1 MRPKRLLLFALIAGV
16 ITTVIFYIFITR
28 DAPEEAEETD
38 MQMIEV
44 VAATE
49 AIEEGTRIT
58 GDMVEVVEIAEEQM
72 HPNAVRGP
80 GDVTGTFAKSDLADE
95 EVILENHFQSAD
107 DSDAPLSQQVEQ
119 GRRGVSV
126 NVDYEEAVSYLLE
139 PDNYVDVLSTR
150 PNEDG
155 EMQTEVLIEQVRVLA
170 VGERFQETSSAS
182 PEEEEGESTEEETTE
197 YQAVTLELTQE
208 GAAQIVNAN
217 QGDGDLHLSIYSQA
231 TEGSGPGESA
241 DNEVEVIAP
250 SVEENTEEDT
260 APNEND
266 AAGSGQEAE
275 EQPVPEED
283 EPGSSE
289 EEGNE
294 TDEETVPGAEAP
306 APSEEEPSAGNIQ
319 ESLQLSPYTYRANIR
334 EFPSLEAPVLEVVDS
349 STRLEYTDQFEQ
361 DEENRTWVFVEYGE
375 DSSGWISNRITQFEE
390 SGE

>member
-16 ITTVIFYIFITR
+16 ITTVVFYIFITS
-28 DAPEEAEETD
+28 DTPEEAEETD

-44 VAATE
+44 VAAAE
-49 AIEEGTRIT
+49 AIEEGTRIS

-72 HPNAVRGP
+72 HPNAVREP
-80 GDVTGTFAKSDLADE
+80 GDVTGTYAKSDLAEE
-95 EVILENHFQSAD
+95 EVILDNHFQSAD
-107 DSDAPLSQQVEQ
+107 DSDAPLAQQVEE

-126 NVDYEEAVSYLLE
+126 NVDYEESVSYLLE
-139 PDNYVDVLSTR
+139 PDDYVDVLSTR

-170 VGERFQETSSAS
+170 IGERFQETSAAA
-182 PEEEEGESTEEETTE
+182 PDEEGESSEEETTE

-208 GAAQIVNAN
+208 GSAQIINAN
-217 QGDGDLHLSIYSQA
+217 QDDGDLHLSIYSQA
-231 TEGSGPGESA
+231 VEGNGPGESA
-241 DNEVEVIAP
+241 DNAVEVIAP
-250 SVEENTEEDT
+250 SVEANSGEAAE
-260 APNEND
+260 PNEND
-266 AAGSGQEAE
+266 ADNSSQETE
-275 EQPVPEED
+275 EQPLPEEN

-294 TDEETVPGAEAP
+294 TNEETAPEDEAP
-306 APSEEEPSAGNIQ
+306 AQSEEEPSSGNIQ

-334 EFPSLEAPVLEVVDS
+334 ESPSLEAPVLEVVDS

-361 DEENRTWVFVEYGE
+361 DKENRTWVFVEYGE

>member
-16 ITTVIFYIFITR
+16 ITTVIFYIFVTR
-28 DAPEEAEETD
+28 DAPEETEETNT
-38 MQMIEV
+38 QMVEV
-44 VAATE
+44 VAAAE

-72 HPNAVRGP
+72 HPNAVREP
-80 GDVTGTFAKSDLADE
+80 GDVTGTYAKSDLAEE
-95 EVILENHFQSAD
+95 EVILDNHFQSAD
-107 DSDAPLSQQVEQ
+107 DSDAPLAQQVEE

-126 NVDYEEAVSYLLE
+126 NVDYEESVSYLLE

-150 PNEDG
+150 TNEDG
-155 EMQTEVLIEQVRVLA
+155 EIQTEVLIEQAKVLA
-170 VGERFQETSSAS
+170 VGERFQETSDAAS
-182 PEEEEGESTEEETTE
+182 GEEEGESEEETTE

-208 GAAQIVNAN
+208 GSAQIVNAN
-217 QGDGDLHLSIYSQA
+217 QDNGDLHLSIYNQA
-231 TEGSGPGESA
+231 VEGDGPGESN
-241 DNEVEVIAP
+241 DNTVEVIAP
-250 SVEENTEEDT
+250 SVEENTEENT
-260 APNEND
+260 ESNEND
-266 AAGSGQEAE
+266 VSDSSQGTE

-294 TDEETVPGAEAP
+294 MDEETVPEDETP
-306 APSEEEPSAGNIQ
+306 AQSEEELNIQ

-334 EFPSLEAPVLEVVDS
+334 EAPSLDAPVMEVVDS

-375 DSSGWISNRITQFEE
+375 NSSGWISNRITQFEE

>member
-16 ITTVIFYIFITR
+16 ITTVVFYIFITS
-28 DAPEEAEETD
+28 DTPEEAEETD

-44 VAATE
+44 VAAAE
-49 AIEEGTRIT
+49 AIEEGTRIS

-72 HPNAVRGP
+72 HPNAVREP
-80 GDVTGTFAKSDLADE
+80 GDVTGTYAKSDLAEE
-95 EVILENHFQSAD
+95 EVILDNHFQSAD
-107 DSDAPLSQQVEQ
+107 DSDAPLAQQVEE

-126 NVDYEEAVSYLLE
+126 NVDYEESVSYLLE
-139 PDNYVDVLSTR
+139 PDDYVDVLSTR

-170 VGERFQETSSAS
+170 IGERFQETSAAA
-182 PEEEEGESTEEETTE
+182 PDEEGESSEEETTE

-208 GAAQIVNAN
+208 GSAQIINAN
-217 QGDGDLHLSIYSQA
+217 QDDGDLHLSIYSQA
-231 TEGSGPGESA
+231 VEGNGPGESA
-241 DNEVEVIAP
+241 DNAVEVIAP
-250 SVEENTEEDT
+250 SVEANSGEAAE
-260 APNEND
+260 PNEND
-266 AAGSGQEAE
+266 ADNSSQETE
-275 EQPVPEED
+275 EQPLPEEN

-294 TDEETVPGAEAP
+294 TNEETAPEDEAP
-306 APSEEEPSAGNIQ
+306 AQSEEEPSSGNIQ
-319 ESLQLSPYTYRANIR
+319 DSLQLSPYTYRANIR
-334 EFPSLEAPVLEVVDS
+334 ESPSLEAPVLEVVDS

-361 DEENRTWVFVEYGE
+361 DKENRTWVFVEYGE